1 MIMRAPDKKARRTP
15 IWKVALIP
23 VLLIGLVWNV
33 TRGTDVVPVLAA
45 IAEPTE
51 SDVSKSNRVLSVTEV
66 LQELQETRLAE
77 KSRSP
82 LQLTR
87 IIEFDPFSRVG
98 ELAKKYGITDTPAH
112 TVDIPIPISDIA
124 PSPATPTDPVES
136 APATYVVTNPVKAVL
151 NGPHGAVA
159 LIDSRIVRV
168 GDYLEPNVR
177 IVAIQSDAVVVELT
191 NQAEDAL

>member
-1 MIMRAPDKKARRTP
+1 MRTPENATRTP

-23 VLLIGLVWNV
+23 VLLIGLIWNV
-33 TRGTDVVPVLAA
+33 TRDTDDVAVVAA
-45 IAEPTE
+45 SAEPTT
-51 SDVSKSNRVLSVTEV
+51 SDASESNRVLTVADV
-66 LQELQETRLAE
+66 LQELRETRLAE

-98 ELAKKYGITDTPAH
+98 ELAKKNSGIANIPTPTA
-112 TVDIPIPISDIA
+112 DIA
-124 PSPATPTDPVES
+124 TPTVTIPPPRATPTDPVES
-136 APATYVVTNPVKAVL
+136 ALATYVATNPVKAVL

-191 NQAEDAL
+191 DQAEDPM